1 MAQASADRTSTIARV
16 VFGLLVLS
24 TVAAVFAAQ
33 RIKRSDP
40 VVKGIQVPV
49 YISPNGDGRKDTARF
64 AFRLPKGDRVTV
76 SVTDAG
82 GDEVRRLPRRRPK
95 RGRPGFVW
103 DG

>member
-1 MAQASADRTSTIARV
+1 MPQARADRTSKIALV

-24 TVAAVFAAQ
+24 TVAAFFAAQ
-33 RIKRSDP
+33 RVKRSDP

-49 YISPNGDGRKDTARF
+49 YVSPNGDGRKDRARF

-76 SVTDAG
+76 SITDAG
-82 GDEVRRLPRRRPK
+82 GDEVRRLADRRLK